1 MFLGSTEAGKDLH
14 HVVNFLFFFGPSLIK
29 PILFLQVKQFS
40 TYDELFPSDPLSKL
54 MIVDINE
61 PELHFLFFFAI
72 IIVKFHLSQKQLS
85 IIVVFHLEISSFGHV
100 AHYLSWIGS

>member
-1 MFLGSTEAGKDLH
+1 MFLGGTKASKDLH
-14 HVVNFLFFFGPSLIK
+14 HVVNFLFFFGSGLIE
-29 PILFLQVKQFS
+29 PILLLQVKQFS
-40 TYDELFPSDPLSKL
+40 TDDEFLPSDPLSKL
-54 MIVDINE
+54 MVVDVNE